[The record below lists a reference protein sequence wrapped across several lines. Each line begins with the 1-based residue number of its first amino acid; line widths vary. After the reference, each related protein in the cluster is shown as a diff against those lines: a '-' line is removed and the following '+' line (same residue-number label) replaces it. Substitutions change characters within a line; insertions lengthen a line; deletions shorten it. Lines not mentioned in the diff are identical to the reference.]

1 MTGSCLLV
9 LEIICTCS
17 STMMIFSPT
26 PTIYRIYKAKNVG
39 ISSVVPLVA
48 VLGNSHVWMLNGYLK
63 DKIFPIFTNFL
74 TGDIAAVIF
83 IAIYYYY
90 SEDRPNVLK
99 TLAYELIALSL
110 VTLYFVL
117 ALYGVTDQSRE
128 QSALIVGAIG
138 IAFSLKLYGAG
149 FERIVLVLKNKTA
162 IYIPIH
168 MVVMGTI
175 NNILWLVYT
184 ALDHNWLMCGSAI
197 MCTTL
202 SVSQLVL
209 YVVYYPHGRRAAN
222 HTSSGPALVNIQDI
236 SITIAI
242 PQFKPDDKR
251 CIPESPVFHA
261 LRSPL
266 SPLQVVE
273 KHR

>member
-1 MTGSCLLV
+1 
-9 LEIICTCS
+9 
-17 STMMIFSPT
+17 
-26 PTIYRIYKAKNVG
+26 
-39 ISSVVPLVA
+39 
-48 VLGNSHVWMLNGYLK
+48 MLHGYLESN
-63 DKIFPIFTNFL
+63 IFPIFATFL

-175 NNILWLVYT
+175 NCILWLVYT
-184 ALDHNWLMCGSAI
+184 ALDHNWI
-197 MCTTL
+197 MFTNGVICTTL

-222 HTSSGPALVNIQDI
+222 HTSSGPALVNTQDI

-266 SPLQVVE
+266 SPLQASE
-273 KHR
+273 KLH

>member
-1 MTGSCLLV
+1 
-9 LEIICTCS
+9 
-17 STMMIFSPT
+17 
-26 PTIYRIYKAKNVG
+26 
-39 ISSVVPLVA
+39 
-48 VLGNSHVWMLNGYLK
+48 MLNGYLK

-74 TGDIAAVIF
+74 TGDIAAAIF
-83 IAIYYYY
+83 IAIYYRY
-90 SEDRPNVLK
+90 SEDRTNVLK

-117 ALYGVTDQSRE
+117 ALYGVTHQSRE

-184 ALDHNWLMCGSAI
+184 ALDHNWLMCGSAM

-222 HTSSGPALVNIQDI
+222 HTSSVPVSANTQDI
-236 SITIAI
+236 SITIAL
-242 PQFKPDDKR
+242 PQLKPDDKHAV
-251 CIPESPVFHA
+251 PESPVFHA

-266 SPLQVVE
+266 SLLQAVE
-273 KHR
+273 KHRYCMFDSQIS